1 MCNVDD
7 DQGLM
12 DRWVFV
18 SSSQNFDADD
28 EINNPFEEIEADDE
42 FDVYEYLSIINKE
55 HQVPRIY
62 TLSKDGEVELLSVR
76 KELRAINELG
86 HRRFGI

>member
-62 TLSKDGEVELLSVR
+62 TLSKDGEDELLSVR

>member
-12 DRWVFV
+12 DRWIFV

-55 HQVPRIY
+55 HQIPRIY
-62 TLSKDGEVELLSVR
+62 TLSKDGQDELLSVR

-86 HRRFGI
+86 HRRFVI